1 MNKFVSCVEKLAA
14 TGIVPQSG
22 DLVALSHNGK
32 VYFTKSDVD
41 FANFDDKSL
50 VSFAITQSPT
60 EVSASLGELAAAVF
74 KLFIGKKP
82 VGAAIVTHPEF
93 AAACANS
100 GRDVPPVLDDMA
112 QIVGPSL
119 RFAKKPSVIGKKL
132 KGRCCLLLAGGGLL
146 ATGRTS
152 TEAVTATLVAEKSCR
167 CFVKAAKIGGSVKIG
182 AFDAWIMHV
191 VYTLKYS
198 KKNIENQK
206 EAE

>member
-1 MNKFVSCVEKLAA
+1 MKNFQNCVEKLIA
-14 TGIVPQSG
+14 TSIVPRSG
-22 DLVALSHNGK
+22 DLIALMHDGK
-32 VYFTKSDVD
+32 VYFTKPDVD
-41 FANFDDKSL
+41 FAKITDESVFSAEVTDNAA
-50 VSFAITQSPT
+50 AI
-60 EVSASLGELAAAVF
+60 SAKYGELYGAVF
-74 KLFIGKKP
+74 ALFAGKKP
-82 VGAAIVTHPEF
+82 VGAAIVTHPEYS
-93 AAACANS
+93 AACANS

-119 RFAKKPSVIGKKL
+119 RFAKSPALIAKKL

-167 CFVKAAKIGGSVKIG
+167 CYVKAAHVGGAKKIS
-182 AFDAWIMHV
+182 ALEALLMHV

-206 EAE
+206 ESE